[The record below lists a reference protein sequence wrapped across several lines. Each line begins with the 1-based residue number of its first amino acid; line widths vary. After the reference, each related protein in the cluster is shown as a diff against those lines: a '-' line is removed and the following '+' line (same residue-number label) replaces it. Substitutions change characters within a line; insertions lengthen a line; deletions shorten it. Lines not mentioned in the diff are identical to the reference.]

1 MNKAD
6 LIDAVSAQL
15 DTSKKDVSDVVETIL
30 HEVKRAISRGEKVA
44 ISGFGVFERQSR
56 AARTGRNPRTGEAV
70 KIKATKLPKFRPGA
84 EFKAIVAGAKAGAAP
99 AKKAPAKKAA
109 AKKAPAKTAAAKKA
123 PAKRTVA
130 KKAPAKKAPAKRTV
144 AKKAPAKKAPAK
156 RTVAKK
162 APAKKAPAK
171 RTARR

>member
-1 MNKAD
+1 VNKAD

-15 DTSKKDVSDVVETIL
+15 NASKKDVSDVIETVL
-30 HEVKRAISRGEKVA
+30 HEVKRSISRGEKVA

-84 EFKAIVAGAKAGAAP
+84 EFKAVVAGAKAGAAP

-109 AKKAPAKTAAAKKA
+109 AKKAPAKKA
-123 PAKRTVA
+123 PAKKAAV
-130 KKAPAKKAPAKRTV
+130 KKAPAKKAPAKKAA
-144 AKKAPAKKAPAK
+144 AKKAPAKK
-156 RTVAKK
+156 T
-162 APAKKAPAK
+162 
-171 RTARR
+171 TRR